1 MLSKTLEII
10 AKNRHRE
17 NLMAKSEKGNSATC
31 ANDAGIGNTAR
42 LRSLRSLP
50 LPAPT
55 THQQTGKLQ
64 NKNYHKKTEKMQQTF
79 FYQCLRSLRNLHKLK
94 NFSYPFIASLS
105 CFLCRIAVEIMY
117 IFNFSMA
124 IIRTELTC
132 TSYI

>member
-1 MLSKTLEII
+1 MLSRSELWKSMQK
-10 AKNRHRE
+10 ADRG

-64 NKNYHKKTEKMQQTF
+64 NKKSTTTTKKTEKMQQTF

-105 CFLCRIAVEIMY
+105 SFLCRIAVEIMC
-117 IFNFSMA
+117 IF
-124 IIRTELTC
+124 I
-132 TSYI
+132 YQWQ